1 MEIETYL
8 RNQPKDEEFEILV
21 ENMTL
26 SNFNSK
32 NIDMFINKIFKLGD
46 SDVKSVNTKDFNQYQ
61 QNYPP
66 DHPYYQAQNN
76 NYPNNFYPSPPPS
89 NMMTPNQNNNYQP
102 QNPHPKEPS
111 PYNEPPRSS
120 PSPPENQKNVD
131 QMDDKE
137 FESALDDF
145 IKGLKD
151 L

>member
-1 MEIETYL
+1 
-8 RNQPKDEEFEILV
+8 
-21 ENMTL
+21 MTL

-32 NIDMFINKIFKLGD
+32 NIDIFINKIFKLGE

-66 DHPYYQAQNN
+66 DHPYYHTQNN
-76 NYPNNFYPSPPPS
+76 NNPNNFYPSPPPS

-102 QNPHPKEPS
+102 QPSNP
-111 PYNEPPRSS
+111 NEPQSNDEPPKSA
-120 PSPPENQKNVD
+120 PSPPANQKNVD

-137 FESALDDF
+137 FENALDDF